1 MKKINF
7 PILVSLIAI
16 ISLFILTQKEQKTKV
31 SVDNASFYLSVAD
44 TDSKRQRGLS
54 DVASMLLNNGMLF
67 VFDDK
72 VIREF
77 WMKDTL
83 IPLQILFIEEC
94 TIVDIQEMI
103 VEKDPTKPKK
113 TYRSSV
119 PVDKAIELNAGTIKE
134 DLIGASINEL
144 CENP

>member
-1 MKKINF
+1 MKTINF

-31 SVDNASFYLSVAD
+31 SIENMPFSLSVAD

-54 DVASMLLNNGMLF
+54 GVSSMPQNEGMLF
-67 VFDDK
+67 IFDSK
-72 VIREF
+72 SLKSF

-103 VEKDPTKPKK
+103 VEKDPTNPLR
-113 TYRSSV
+113 TYQSKV
-119 PVDKAIELNAGTIKE
+119 AADKAIEINSNLVDTNAVGTKI
-134 DLIGASINEL
+134 SEL
-144 CENP
+144 CK